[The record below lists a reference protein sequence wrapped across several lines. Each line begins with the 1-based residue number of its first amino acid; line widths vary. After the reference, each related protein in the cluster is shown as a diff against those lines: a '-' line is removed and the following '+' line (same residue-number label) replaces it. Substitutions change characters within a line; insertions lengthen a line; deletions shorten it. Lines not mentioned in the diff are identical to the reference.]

1 MTKIIDGKAIANE
14 IKQEIKKDVAKLEQ
28 EYGKKPTLAVIL
40 VGNDGASE
48 VYVRMKKK
56 TSEEL
61 GINSLQITLDE
72 STTQSELL
80 KLIHELN
87 SDTNV
92 NGILVQLPLPS
103 HIDENIIINAIDPIK
118 DVDGFHPINLGKL
131 VIGSDDS
138 FVSCTPYGCQELI
151 VRNVPD
157 LKGKHLV
164 IVGRSNIV
172 GKPLA
177 NIMLQKNERANCI
190 VTICHTAT
198 SDIGY
203 YTRQA
208 DILVVAVGKANM
220 ITKNMVKPGAV
231 VIDVGINR
239 IDDLHNSGKT
249 KLVGDVKFDE
259 VSEIASAITPVPG
272 GVGPMTI
279 VMLMKNTVKAFRLQN
294 KV

>member
-1 MTKIIDGKAIANE
+1 MAKIIDGKAIANE

-72 STTQSELL
+72 NTTQSELL

-131 VIGSDDS
+131 VIGSDES
-138 FVSCTPYGCQELI
+138 FVACTPYGCQELI

-239 IDDLHNSGKT
+239 IDDLHNSGKI

>member
-138 FVSCTPYGCQELI
+138 FVACTPYGCQELI

-239 IDDLHNSGKT
+239 IDDLHNSGKI